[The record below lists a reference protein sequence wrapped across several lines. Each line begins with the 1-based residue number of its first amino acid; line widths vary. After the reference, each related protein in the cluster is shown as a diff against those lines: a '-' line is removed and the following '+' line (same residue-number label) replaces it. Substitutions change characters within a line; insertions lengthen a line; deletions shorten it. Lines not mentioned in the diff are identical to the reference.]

1 MTVAKTIAIPN
12 SHRFTTAERNQIEA
26 KLRDAAA
33 ALLNESM
40 ADMLAD
46 IEATALD
53 KTPDADAVVT
63 IAEKLTVNYDQK
75 NRTVTVDAKL
85 DWKREVKHSQEAETE
100 VIDLKQLHLAGIE
113 G

>member
-1 MTVAKTIAIPN
+1 MPPTKTAIPT
-12 SHRFTTAERNQIEA
+12 SHRFTGDERTQIEQ
-26 KLRDAAA
+26 KLRAAAA
-33 ALLNESM
+33 ALIEENM

-63 IAEKLTVNYDQK
+63 IAQKLTVNYDQK
-75 NRTVTVDAKL
+75 DRTVTVDAKL

-100 VIDLKQLHLAGIE
+100 VIDLKQLHLPGVDD
-113 G
+113 